1 LENQVRYRSSTC
13 AGNPFSP
20 HEHDNTNSIL
30 KIDID
35 PSRATYGDIVAHY
48 HGTNDQYVPGVTYKP
63 QCEAHVDV
71 FTCETSD
78 FDFGASPQLFDIGGV
93 AAVLLLIG
101 GAAMLADGGA
111 DARNGLQLRDRDGC
125 GSVDDDQP
133 FGRGPRF
140 GGEDLKAPRVFWLMI
155 PAGAPVDDTIQRLQ
169 DTVSPGDVIVDGGN
183 SNYKDSIR
191 RAEDLRTKQIE
202 FLDVGVSGGIWGLK
216 VGFCLMV
223 GDTEAVFKQAE
234 PIFKTLAPP
243 DGYAYV
249 GASGAGHYSKM
260 VHNGIEYSMLQGY
273 AEGFE
278 ILKAAPFGFD
288 LVQLTRLWNH
298 GSVIRS
304 WILELAQAAF
314 ERDPQLSHIR
324 GWVEDSG
331 EGRWTLQEAIDHAV
345 PAPALALSLFMRF
358 RSRQDD
364 SFSAKVL
371 AALRN
376 EFGGHPVKSE

>member
-1 LENQVRYRSSTC
+1 MQLGMIGLGRMGSGMTMRLLQGGHQVTVYDRSADAVTAL
-13 AGNPFSP
+13 AG
-20 HEHDNTNSIL
+20 HG
-30 KIDID
+30 
-35 PSRATYGDIVAHY
+35 AT
-48 HGTNDQYVPGVTYKP
+48 
-63 QCEAHVDV
+63 
-71 FTCETSD
+71 
-78 FDFGASPQLFDIGGV
+78 
-93 AAVLLLIG
+93 
-101 GAAMLADGGA
+101 GAASL
-111 DARNGLQLRDRDGC
+111 
-125 GSVDDDQP
+125 
-133 FGRGPRF
+133 
-140 GGEDLKAPRVFWLMI
+140 EDLGQKLKAPRIFWLMI

-169 DTVSPGDVIVDGGN
+169 DTVAPGDIIIDGGN

-191 RAEDLRTKQIE
+191 RAEDLVTKQIE

-223 GDTEAVFKQAE
+223 GGNQAVFKQAE

-243 DGYAYV
+243 DGYAYA
-249 GASGAGHYSKM
+249 GPTGAGHYSKM

-288 LVQLTRLWNH
+288 LAQLARLWNH

-304 WILELAQAAF
+304 WILELAQSAF
-314 ERDPQLSHIR
+314 ERDPELAHLR

-345 PAPALALSLFMRF
+345 PAPALAMSLFMRF

-376 EFGGHPVKSE
+376 EFGGHPVKPE

>member
-1 LENQVRYRSSTC
+1 MQLAMIGLGRMGAGMTQRLLQGGHQVAVFDRSPDAVKAL
-13 AGNPFSP
+13 AG
-20 HEHDNTNSIL
+20 
-30 KIDID
+30 K
-35 PSRATYGDIVAHY
+35 
-48 HGTNDQYVPGVTYKP
+48 
-63 QCEAHVDV
+63 
-71 FTCETSD
+71 
-78 FDFGASPQLFDIGGV
+78 GAI
-93 AAVLLLIG
+93 
-101 GAAMLADGGA
+101 GAASL
-111 DARNGLQLRDRDGC
+111 
-125 GSVDDDQP
+125 
-133 FGRGPRF
+133 
-140 GGEDLKAPRVFWLMI
+140 EDLGQKLKAPRIFWLMI

-169 DTVSPGDVIVDGGN
+169 DTVSPGDVIIDGGN

-223 GDTEAVFKQAE
+223 GGTEAVFKQAE

-243 DGYAYV
+243 EGYAYV

-260 VHNGIEYSMLQGY
+260 VHNGIEYALLQSY

-278 ILKAAPFGFD
+278 ILSDAPFGFD
-288 LVQLTRLWNH
+288 LAQLARLWNH

-314 ERDPQLSHIR
+314 ERDPRLAQIR
-324 GWVEDSG
+324 GWVDDSG

-345 PAPALALSLFMRF
+345 PAPALASSLFMRF

-364 SFSAKVL
+364 SFSDKVI

-376 EFGGHPVKSE
+376 EFGGHPVKTE